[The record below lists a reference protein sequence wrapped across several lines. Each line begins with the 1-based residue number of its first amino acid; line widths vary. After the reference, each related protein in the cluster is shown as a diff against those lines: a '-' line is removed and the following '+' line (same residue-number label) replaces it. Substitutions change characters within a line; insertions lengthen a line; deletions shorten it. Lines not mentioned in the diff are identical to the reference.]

1 MNVYIGEPSEGSGG
15 LPGDRRSGRTRAQGE
30 GVIDNDRPAGSDGS
44 ATGIDIGTIAD
55 TKRNVLGVL
64 VDAIDYDA
72 TVERVLAAVHERRP
86 FCLTALAV
94 HGIMTGVAD
103 PAHRVRLNEFDVV
116 TADGQPVRWALNL
129 LYGTGL
135 RDWVSGPELTLQVL
149 HRLAAEGL
157 PVFLY
162 GSTRETLDALAASLP
177 RLVPGL
183 MIAGTEPSKFRTAYP
198 GEEREIAERIRQSG
212 ARTVLVGLGCPRQE
226 IFAHAMRPLLDIP
239 LLGVGA
245 AFDFHAGT
253 QRRAPAW
260 MRRRGLSW
268 LWRLALEPRR
278 LWRRY
283 LLLNPAYLLR
293 LAAQAIGLWRPDPRP
308 APRRSAPD
316 AVPV

>member
-1 MNVYIGEPSEGSGG
+1 VIENHRAAGAGGSAG
-15 LPGDRRSGRTRAQGE
+15 PATDTD
-30 GVIDNDRPAGSDGS
+30 IDN
-44 ATGIDIGTIAD
+44 TAD
-55 TKRNVLGVL
+55 SKRNVLGVL
-64 VDAIDYDA
+64 VDALDYDA
-72 TVERVLAAVHERRP
+72 TVERVLAAVHEQRP

-103 PAHRVRLNEFDVV
+103 PAHRLRLNEFDVV

-129 LYGTGL
+129 LYGAGL
-135 RDWVSGPELTLQVL
+135 RDWVSGPELTLQLL
-149 HRLAAEGL
+149 HHLAADGL

-162 GSTRETLDALAASLP
+162 GSTRQTLDALAVSLP

-183 MIAGTEPSKFRTAYP
+183 TIAGAEPSKFRTAYP
-198 GEEREIAERIRQSG
+198 GEEREIAERIRRSR
-212 ARTVLVGLGCPRQE
+212 ARMVLVGLGCPRQE
-226 IFAHAMRPLLDIP
+226 IFVHAMRPLLGMP
-239 LLGVGA
+239 LLAVGA

-293 LAAQAIGLWRPDPRP
+293 LAAQAARLWRPDPRP
-308 APRRSAPD
+308 ILRGSTPD

>member
-1 MNVYIGEPSEGSGG
+1 M
-15 LPGDRRSGRTRAQGE
+15 
-30 GVIDNDRPAGSDGS
+30 IDHKRPAATDGTAGP
-44 ATGIDIGTIAD
+44 ATDTEIHNTAD

-72 TVERVLAAVHERRP
+72 TVERVLAAVRERRP

-94 HGIMTGVAD
+94 HGVMTGVAD
-103 PAHRVRLNEFDVV
+103 PAHRLRLNEFDVV

-129 LYGTGL
+129 LYGAGL
-135 RDWVSGPELTLQVL
+135 RDWVSGPELTLQLL
-149 HRLAAEGL
+149 HRLAAEDL

-183 MIAGTEPSKFRTAYP
+183 TIAGAEPSKFRTAHP
-198 GEEREIAERIRQSG
+198 GEERAIAERIRRSG
-212 ARTVLVGLGCPRQE
+212 ARVVLVGLGCPRQE
-226 IFAHAMRPLLDIP
+226 IFAHAMRPLLGMP
-239 LLGVGA
+239 LLAVGA

-293 LAAQAIGLWRPDPRP
+293 LAAQAVRLWRPDPRP
-308 APRRSAPD
+308 ARRGSAPD